1 MNRAFLGAALAAMLP
16 TFASAQYSD
25 ELADLARRETVESF
39 AAELKVGAYSL
50 SDNSSFFAGDR
61 GPLVQL
67 EIDYFALRIPYVGLI
82 GGGIALGWARYDANA
97 CADSSCNQRLD
108 EEVKLTAFPIA
119 PMAVLRVDVLPRELG
134 VPIVLSGK
142 IGLDIFVYDVSG
154 GSGGGGTTFGLR
166 WGAQA
171 ALELDFINPRR
182 ARALDEE
189 WGINHTYLFVEFFGS
204 SAQLASRF
212 AWTIGLGLTF

>member
-1 MNRAFLGAALAAMLP
+1 MKRALVVAALAALLAP
-16 TFASAQYSD
+16 SFASAQYSD
-25 ELADLARRETVESF
+25 ELAELARRETIESF
-39 AAELKVGAYSL
+39 AAELKVGPYVL
-50 SDNSSFFAGDR
+50 SDGSSFFNDR
-61 GPLVQL
+61 GPLVQF
-67 EIDYFALRIPYVGLI
+67 EMDYFAFRIPYVGLV
-82 GGGIALGWARYDANA
+82 GGGLALGWSRYEGEA
-97 CADSSCNQRLD
+97 CADATCEQRLD

-119 PMAVLRVDVLPRELG
+119 PLAVLRVDVLARELG
-134 VPIVLSGK
+134 IPIVLTGK
-142 IGLDIFVYDVSG
+142 VGLDVFVYNVSG

-171 ALELDFINPRR
+171 ALQLDFINPRR